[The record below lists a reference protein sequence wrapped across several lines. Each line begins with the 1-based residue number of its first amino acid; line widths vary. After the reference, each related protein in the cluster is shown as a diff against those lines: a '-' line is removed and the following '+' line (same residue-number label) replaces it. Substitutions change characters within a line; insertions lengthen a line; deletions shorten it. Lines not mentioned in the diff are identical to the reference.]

1 MNKAFSY
8 EEYLEQ
14 QGELTYTN
22 VGVSMMPLLRQG
34 KDLFTVRRKERSERC
49 KVGDVALYRR
59 PPDKYVLQAIMTGF
73 VRGGKAHTVSDPG
86 YRLYSFVILHTIP
99 VRVTLK
105 KAYLKAG
112 RLLKRVRRRLNG
124 KR

>member
-1 MNKAFSY
+1 MEIYFRGKLS
-8 EEYLEQ
+8 
-14 QGELTYTN
+14 
-22 VGVSMMPLLRQG
+22 VG
-34 KDLFTVRRKERSERC
+34 RRMYC
-49 KVGDVALYRR
+49 G
-59 PPDKYVLQAIMTGF
+59 
-73 VRGGKAHTVSDPG
+73 TVSDPG

-112 RLLKRVRRRLNG
+112 RLLKRVRRRLIG